1 MTLNSTDKWFR
12 YLAGED
18 MINEKRG
25 IDLRLYKVTLG
36 VVVDLD
42 RAGSDAQIENQI
54 RGIEGVT
61 TVTHLTKSQKIV
73 VTGAK
78 YREYEIKFEIYG
90 AKSRDTYR
98 DLTLVP
104 GISKDVMGV
113 KVVDRSQVYSL
124 EGDLKESLWGGAGY
138 ATAYKRNMP
147 AMPHTPALSIDSVLA
162 DWVDGAVQAYDTP
175 MDTTDMA
182 YHVMVPVEELWNLC
196 GRYYRGSRQ
205 DFDGRYQHFIK
216 NGSQQPVY
224 VAVGRNG
231 RIKLTGNE
239 DDVWFAKKSGLK
251 ELPVFFSYQRQV

>member
-182 YHVMVPVEELWNLC
+182 
-196 GRYYRGSRQ
+196 
-205 DFDGRYQHFIK
+205 
-216 NGSQQPVY
+216 
-224 VAVGRNG
+224 
-231 RIKLTGNE
+231 
-239 DDVWFAKKSGLK
+239 
-251 ELPVFFSYQRQV
+251 